1 VDRDGGMRADRDGQ
15 AQAGRPGEAGA
26 GQDGGMLPAPD
37 AAQAGPDAAH
47 PDAAHPDAAQ
57 ASPDAAHPAVAQAG
71 PGAMG
76 RPGQD
81 GGTQILE
88 VLSRLGAGT
97 LASRMGITVTAASAE
112 QVTGTMPVDG
122 NVQPYGLLHGG
133 ASCVL
138 AESLGS
144 VGAALQAGPG
154 RFAVGIEI
162 SATHHRAVAH
172 GVVAGVATRVH
183 GGRTTAT
190 YEIVISDD
198 RGRRVCS
205 ARLTCLL
212 RDQVPPGGHDP
223 GDVAPAG
230 E

>member
-1 VDRDGGMRADRDGQ
+1 MDQDSSGDIIADFLTMSE
-15 AQAGRPGEAGA
+15 GRLT
-26 GQDGGMLPAPD
+26 D
-37 AAQAGPDAAH
+37 
-47 PDAAHPDAAQ
+47 
-57 ASPDAAHPAVAQAG
+57 
-71 PGAMG
+71 
-76 RPGQD
+76 
-81 GGTQILE
+81 
-88 VLSRLGAGT
+88 
-97 LASRMGITVTAASAE
+97 RMGIVVTSATAQ

-122 NVQPYGLLHGG
+122 NTQPYGLLHGG

-138 AESLGS
+138 AETLGS
-144 VGAALQAGPG
+144 LGAALQAGPG

-162 SATHHRAVAH
+162 NATHHRAVTS
-172 GVVAGVATRVH
+172 GMVTGVATQVH

-190 YEIVISDD
+190 YEIAISDD

-223 GDVAPAG
+223 GDLTAAG